1 MLPNIGAITS
11 FIAELVLSVL
21 IELIIIVTSIDTPVA
36 TTVIGVI
43 FYRPM
48 LLLRLLP
55 QILAHQVAVIV
66 VRGG

>member
-11 FIAELVLSVL
+11 STAELVLSVL
-21 IELIIIVTSIDTPVA
+21 IELIIIVTSIDAPVA

-43 FYRPM
+43 FYRLV

-55 QILAHQVAVIV
+55 QILALQVAVIV